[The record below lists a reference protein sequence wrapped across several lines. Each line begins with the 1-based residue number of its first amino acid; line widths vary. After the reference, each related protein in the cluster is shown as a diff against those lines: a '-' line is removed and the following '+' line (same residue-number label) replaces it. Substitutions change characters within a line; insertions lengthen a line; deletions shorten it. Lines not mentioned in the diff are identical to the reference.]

1 MNMDEIY
8 DELVK
13 GGDSTP
19 ARKFSLEQVAEM
31 QQEVGSDWIVT
42 DTGLILSKDA
52 ADMLLT
58 PPAKCV

>member
-1 MNMDEIY
+1 MNLDEIY

-19 ARKFSLEQVAEM
+19 ARKFSPAQVAEM

-58 PPAKCV
+58 PPTECV